1 MQYGSILAKQ
11 FDVPQQRQQAAA
23 TGRAGRPAGGG
34 GPADF
39 KFDDYG
45 LKPFDGLDRS
55 NPDVAQ
61 AAQQYYQDWAA
72 LRSFAKTMWVKYG
85 VDVMSPD
92 PGDENAIWANQ
103 AFNQKLALLM
113 NNVDRAKNDFEVWK
127 ADQAAQ
133 REGKMI
139 GRDYMGSAS
148 TMGLDE
154 RGMATAIDP
163 TINLAAQELSG
174 SFSTTPQ
181 DVNARNQRIQALQSE
196 LENRYQG
203 KALEYQKEAANK
215 LLAGFN
221 PPNQNP
227 YFNSGG
233 GQALA
238 LMGRVAATIAGAE
251 NYTPTGIIDP
261 KTGFELRKSTNNPIV
276 QYYPTKIHGKP
287 AVAAFRSGKKF
298 ILVNEDGANGQY
310 DTNTNAIEFD
320 SDKDA
325 YGLIYGTL
333 KAQGMDREFEQ
344 YRGKLQEQGV
354 LKQEGDATYVDVNN
368 PKLLGP
374 TAAQEA
380 QAVNN
385 QPNYQEQIKATKDQ
399 VSALMKDM
407 LRDDTLWDKI
417 KRIPLPLS
425 PFKST
430 TAPTEEAVFDVPIAA
445 GYKIKITPVKQGGKK
460 LLKAT
465 IIDDAGE
472 SYKTKDG
479 KPVEKQTD
487 EPTEIQD
494 FLDSFYAT
502 NSFIKNSKAPIT
514 PKFKA
519 PNGYAYT
526 REQLKAAGWTDADI
540 DALPVE

>member
-1 MQYGSILAKQ
+1 MEYGSILAKQ
-11 FDVPQQRQQAAA
+11 FDTPQPQVQGGS
-23 TGRAGRPAGGG
+23 GRGVGRPAGAAKE
-34 GPADF
+34 PEF
-39 KFDDYG
+39 KYDDY
-45 LKPFDGLDRS
+45 LEKSFSELDRAT
-55 NPDVAQ
+55 PDIAQ

-72 LRSFAKTMWVKYG
+72 LRSFAKSMWVKYG
-85 VDVMSPD
+85 VDVTAPD
-92 PGDENAIWANQ
+92 SGDENAIWAAQ
-103 AFNQKLALLM
+103 AYQQKLGLLM
-113 NNVDRAKNDFEVWK
+113 DNVDRAKNSFKVRE

-133 REGKMI
+133 REGKLI
-139 GRDYMGSAS
+139 GRDYSGYAS
-148 TMGLDE
+148 ETRLTD
-154 RGMATAIDP
+154 RGTPTAIDP
-163 TINLAAQELSG
+163 LVTLGAQENSGVFSSSAADVANRNILNQNTVDQMQATYAGDPLQQQRQVAAAQTLH
-174 SFSTTPQ
+174 
-181 DVNARNQRIQALQSE
+181 
-196 LENRYQG
+196 
-203 KALEYQKEAANK
+203 
-215 LLAGFN
+215 AGYN
-221 PPNQNP
+221 PPSQNS
-227 YFNSGG
+227 YFGSGG

-251 NYTPTGIIDP
+251 NYTPTGIIDS

-276 QYYPTKIHGKP
+276 QFYPTKIHGKP

-310 DTNTNAIEFD
+310 DTSSNAIEFD

-344 YRGKLQEQGV
+344 YRGELQKQGV

-368 PKLLGP
+368 PKLLGA

-385 QPNYQEQIKATKDQ
+385 QPNYQEQIQTAKDQ
-399 VSALMKDM
+399 VSALTKDM

-417 KRIPLPLS
+417 KRIPFPLS

-430 TAPTEEAVFDVPIAA
+430 TAPIEEAVFDVPIAA

-472 SYKTKDG
+472 PYKSKDG

-487 EPTEIQD
+487 EPKEIQD

-502 NSFIKNSKAPIT
+502 NSFIKNAKPKAQGVPDGFT
-514 PKFKA
+514 PEEWAVIPQADKDE
-519 PNGYAYT
+519 Y
-526 REQLKAAGWTDADI
+526 LKLI
-540 DALPVE
+540 NK